1 MIEMHAGKEKLIVAF
16 LVMLCSG
23 CAVGPNYKKPAVP
36 VPPGYRGAPAEQT
49 GKSGA
54 ESFADQK
61 WWDAF
66 QDEALRDLIQT
77 ALKQNYDVRIAAAR
91 ILEARAQLGITRA
104 DQLPTVAASAASV
117 NERIPQSARI
127 PSIETT
133 ANQVSVSLAWELDF
147 WGKFRRA
154 TESARATLLSQEWA
168 RRQVISSLVSDVASA
183 YFQLRE
189 LDLELE
195 ISRQT
200 LASRTDSLRLTQV
213 LADHGATSMLDVRQ
227 AEQLVY
233 GAAASIPDLE
243 QRIEQQENFISTL
256 IGKNPESIARGRKL
270 VDQPH
275 ALEVPAG
282 LPSSLLER
290 RPDIRQAEQQLIAA
304 NAQIGVAKADY
315 FPRIALT
322 GSGGYQSSALS
333 SLFAGQAG
341 LWTFGVNAVQPVF
354 EGGRIRNRVRLA
366 QAQTEEA
373 TLFYQRTV
381 QQAFRDVS
389 DALVGYSKS
398 QEFRSQLEQLTHSA
412 EEATKLSNMRY
423 KGGAASY
430 LEVLDSDTRYFLA
443 QISLAQAQ
451 LRELQSLV
459 QIYRSLGG
467 GWQR

>member
-54 ESFADQK
+54 ASFADQK

-168 RRQVISSLVSDVASA
+168 RR
-183 YFQLRE
+183 
-189 LDLELE
+189 
-195 ISRQT
+195 
-200 LASRTDSLRLTQV
+200 
-213 LADHGATSMLDVRQ
+213 
-227 AEQLVY
+227 
-233 GAAASIPDLE
+233 
-243 QRIEQQENFISTL
+243 
-256 IGKNPESIARGRKL
+256 
-270 VDQPH
+270 
-275 ALEVPAG
+275 
-282 LPSSLLER
+282 
-290 RPDIRQAEQQLIAA
+290 
-304 NAQIGVAKADY
+304 
-315 FPRIALT
+315 
-322 GSGGYQSSALS
+322 
-333 SLFAGQAG
+333 
-341 LWTFGVNAVQPVF
+341 
-354 EGGRIRNRVRLA
+354 
-366 QAQTEEA
+366 
-373 TLFYQRTV
+373 
-381 QQAFRDVS
+381 
-389 DALVGYSKS
+389 
-398 QEFRSQLEQLTHSA
+398 
-412 EEATKLSNMRY
+412 
-423 KGGAASY
+423 
-430 LEVLDSDTRYFLA
+430 
-443 QISLAQAQ
+443 
-451 LRELQSLV
+451 
-459 QIYRSLGG
+459 
-467 GWQR
+467 